1 MFSFICGIFVGFI
14 GVILFAILIIFFML
28 KFDDLTEKSTK
39 ENNLYLDN
47 IGFTTWFKKRFGDYE
62 IDYDQKSKIVNSIK
76 QAEKLFYLVFKYDL
90 DIKTKHNIVKDLS
103 SLHDYINDLPNIILT
118 TNLTDG
124 ELEYV
129 ESCIQPKKD
138 KITTFRSEFEKS
150 NFKQN
155 EVIKET
161 ISNMAKE
168 YIK

>member
-14 GVILFAILIIFFML
+14 GSILFAILIIFFGL

-47 IGFTTWFKKRFGDYE
+47 IGFTAWFKKRFGGYE
-62 IDYDQKSKIVNSIK
+62 IDNDQKSKIVNSIK

-129 ESCIQPKKD
+129 ESCIQPKKA